1 MNSFKKIVILGH
13 SGFIGS
19 HLENFLSHSPVPS
32 WNVVGR
38 SLPDVDLTN
47 WDSTKQL
54 KSVFDN
60 QTSVILTAAVK
71 RQFGDTLDVFRQN
84 LSIVENVCR
93 LLQYNPVKQVIFFSS
108 AAVYGEETE
117 NICIDEETP
126 VNPTSF
132 YGIAKYTSERL
143 LQKTCLEYQISSLV
157 CLRPPLIY
165 GPGDQGQTYGPSGF
179 CGAAVAGEPI
189 TLWGDGSE
197 LREFIFIDNLCQIVE
212 KLLDSDIFTEL
223 NVVSGLSYSFADIIS
238 VLKQN
243 FPELKVH
250 NRPRSKTK
258 ANNAFNPQRI
268 KSFLPS
274 NFKFT
279 SLEQGMS
286 KLIAQLRLIS

>member
-1 MNSFKKIVILGH
+1 MYSVNKIVILGH

-19 HLENFLSHSPVPS
+19 YLENFLSHSSLSS
-32 WNVVGR
+32 WDVIGH

-47 WDSTKQL
+47 WNSTKQL
-54 KSVFDN
+54 ESVFDN
-60 QTSVILTAAVK
+60 QTSVILTAAIK
-71 RQFGDTLDVFRQN
+71 RQFGDTLDAFYQN
-84 LSIVENVCR
+84 LSIVQNLCR
-93 LLQYNPVKQVIFFSS
+93 LLQHNPVKQVIFFSS

-117 NICIDEETP
+117 NTYISEETP
-126 VNPTSF
+126 INPTSF

-143 LQKTCLEYQISSLV
+143 LRKTCLDHQIGSLV

-179 CGAAVAGEPI
+179 CSAAVAGKPI
-189 TLWGDGSE
+189 TLWGDGTE
-197 LREFIFIDNLCQIVE
+197 LREFIFIDDLCQIVE
-212 KLLDSDIFTEL
+212 NLLNADIFTEL

-238 VLKQN
+238 ILKQR
-243 FPELKVH
+243 FPELKVD

-274 NFKFT
+274 DFKFT

-286 KLIAQLRLIS
+286 KLIP